1 MALATLASAISQDI
15 IILMTLPFW
24 SLKFLCHF
32 SAPDFQSHYN
42 NDIWRN
48 GTSHPGQCHFWGLHR
63 LQWCPNRGLSETE
76 EILSDVNWLCPIS
89 GFSFHS
95 WEMALPTTASAI
107 SLYWVIFSCLFLN
120 SNWWWITFGS
130 TSCSNSW
137 EMALVG
143 VASASSWALAQDQ
156 EVLALSSEVIWQWWL
171 SALLAQNFSGHPN
184 FGTCHGVEGKP
195 WGKSCSP
202 EAHQL
207 VHWDVQWIWQPRNG
221 WCSGLQLRPQY
232 RNMLFEWSNC
242 IFTWVTV
249 SVDSLKVPTWWTSS
263 GRTMELF
270 AVPFMTRWFA
280 LRGCSLLFS
289 LSDVQQLW
297 LCRCHQQKGVQRRL
311 SYNLGC
317 WALDQIS
324 ASKEPRRVCMCSG
337 SCKSSLKSHTTQ
349 SKIPLVSASRIWTLG
364 PTSTHS
370 QWPSR
375 MGTPRALPW
384 SSSWLLPSM
393 CLWQTLSWNLFTL
406 SLQHATASGVFIRL
420 QVMLRLTSSIALQ
433 RSSVN
438 HQGQDQT
445 QFSVRSCFARW
456 DG

>member
-1 MALATLASAISQDI
+1 MALATLASAISEGF
-15 IILMTLPFW
+15 TAF
-24 SLKFLCHF
+24 
-32 SAPDFQSHYN
+32 
-42 NDIWRN
+42 
-48 GTSHPGQCHFWGLHR
+48 
-63 LQWCPNRGLSETE
+63 
-76 EILSDVNWLCPIS
+76 SDVPIEVCLKLRRYLVMSIDCAQSQDSVSTAEKWHCPPPLVPFLFIEL
-89 GFSFHS
+89 SFF
-95 WEMALPTTASAI
+95 
-107 SLYWVIFSCLFLN
+107 YFSCLFLN

-232 RNMLFEWSNC
+232 RDMLFEWSNC

-249 SVDSLKVPTWWTSS
+249 SVDSLEVPTWWTSS

-280 LRGCSLLFS
+280 FSLLFS

-364 PTSTHS
+364 PTSTRS
-370 QWPSR
+370 QWPSQ
-375 MGTPRALPW
+375 MGTPKSSPW

-456 DG
+456 DGWNLEWGDWWAYPGVQWWQWRGTQEGFSLGGLCD

>member
-1 MALATLASAISQDI
+1 MAC
-15 IILMTLPFW
+15 
-24 SLKFLCHF
+24 KV
-32 SAPDFQSHYN
+32 SAPDFQSHYTIG
-42 NDIWRN
+42 IWRN

-364 PTSTHS
+364 PTSTRS
-370 QWPSR
+370 QWPSQ
-375 MGTPRALPW
+375 MGTPKSSPW

>member
-1 MALATLASAISQDI
+1 MAC
-15 IILMTLPFW
+15 
-24 SLKFLCHF
+24 KV
-32 SAPDFQSHYN
+32 SAPDFQSHYTIG
-42 NDIWRN
+42 IWRN

-280 LRGCSLLFS
+280 LSAAFFSVWATCSSSGCAGATSRREYRGDCLTTLDAGLWTRFQLQRNLEECVCAQARARVPWSPIPLSQKSHWCQLQES
-289 LSDVQQLW
+289 EPWVQHRPVLSDHHKWVHQNHRHEAHPG
-297 LCRCHQQKGVQRRL
+297 CCHRCVSDRR
-311 SYNLGC
+311 
-317 WALDQIS
+317 WAEIS
-324 ASKEPRRVCMCSG
+324 LPFPCSM
-337 SCKSSLKSHTTQ
+337 L
-349 SKIPLVSASRIWTLG
+349 
-364 PTSTHS
+364 
-370 QWPSR
+370 
-375 MGTPRALPW
+375 
-384 SSSWLLPSM
+384 
-393 CLWQTLSWNLFTL
+393 
-406 SLQHATASGVFIRL
+406 RL
-420 QVMLRLTSSIALQ
+420 QVCS
-433 RSSVN
+433 
-438 HQGQDQT
+438 
-445 QFSVRSCFARW
+445 
-456 DG
+456 